1 MSQNCVLKGTLI
13 TLENDET
20 IKIENLKVGQ
30 KILSYSIEDIEN
42 TPDIEKLDKNI
53 INEFDGYFS
62 YQIIKNIWKTPLEEY
77 YNINNSLFITGD
89 HYIFSKRGNEYSW
102 KEVEK
107 IEIGDFLFK
116 SDNVFEEITSIKIIN
131 IEPTNFYN
139 LEVNSIY
146 TYFSNGYLIHNSGS
160 SCTACSVCSGGGGGG
175 GGGKP
180 PGGA

>member
-20 IKIENLKVGQ
+20 IEIENLKVGQ

-62 YQIIKNIWKTPLEEY
+62 YQIIKNIWKNQQKEY

-107 IEIGDFLFK
+107 IKIGDFLFK
-116 SDNVFEEITSIKIIN
+116 SDNIFEKITSIKIIN
-131 IEPTNFYN
+131 IEDTNFYN

-146 TYFSNGYLIHNSGS
+146 TYFSNGYLIHNAGSSGS
-160 SCTACSVCSGGGGGG
+160 SCIACGSDCSGGGGG
-175 GGGKP
+175 KK
-180 PGGA
+180 